1 MNRLG
6 LVAPGPARAEARG
19 RKTERRCKISCSEVL
34 NSAEH
39 SFISKEIYTL
49 RVLMGSVLPMKIQ
62 HFHIEAP

>member
-19 RKTERRCKISCSEVL
+19 RTERRCKISCSEVL
-34 NSAEH
+34 HSAEH

-49 RVLMGSVLPMKIQ
+49 RVRMGSVLPMKIQ